1 MSKFLRFALEES
13 NEWIRGIFCFLYN
26 FQLIFT
32 FYPQFS
38 FFYLLITLTDGG
50 FMSVEVEEKVLE
62 SELSTAV
69 ESEVEQAQ
77 TKEEDKVI
85 LPFAV
90 EKEYVIEPIERLPKK
105 PFYSFVKRTFDI
117 FTSLIGL
124 IVAFPFMLIIA
135 IIIKCTSK
143 GPILY
148 KQERLGYKGKKFM
161 LAKFRSMRVDAEA
174 QGAKWSD
181 GDDDPRIYPFGRF
194 LRKTHLD
201 ELPQLWTIFIGKMS
215 LIGPRPEREAF
226 AIEFEKYIH
235 GFSERLKVKPGITG
249 WAQVNGG
256 YFLKPEEKIVFDVEY
271 IKNRSIRMEI
281 KILFKSVGVV
291 LGRRGVK

>member
-1 MSKFLRFALEES
+1 MSNFLRFALEES

-90 EKEYVIEPIERLPKK
+90 GACVIMNGTESVLSYAFGTVAMVAMAP
-105 PFYSFVKRTFDI
+105 
-117 FTSLIGL
+117 LITIQLLG
-124 IVAFPFMLIIA
+124 FRA
-135 IIIKCTSK
+135 ILMKNI
-143 GPILY
+143 
-148 KQERLGYKGKKFM
+148 R
-161 LAKFRSMRVDAEA
+161 
-174 QGAKWSD
+174 
-181 GDDDPRIYPFGRF
+181 
-194 LRKTHLD
+194 
-201 ELPQLWTIFIGKMS
+201 
-215 LIGPRPEREAF
+215 
-226 AIEFEKYIH
+226 
-235 GFSERLKVKPGITG
+235 
-249 WAQVNGG
+249 
-256 YFLKPEEKIVFDVEY
+256 EKIAM
-271 IKNRSIRMEI
+271 NR
-281 KILFKSVGVV
+281 ILNADDEQIIDFM
-291 LGRRGVK
+291 